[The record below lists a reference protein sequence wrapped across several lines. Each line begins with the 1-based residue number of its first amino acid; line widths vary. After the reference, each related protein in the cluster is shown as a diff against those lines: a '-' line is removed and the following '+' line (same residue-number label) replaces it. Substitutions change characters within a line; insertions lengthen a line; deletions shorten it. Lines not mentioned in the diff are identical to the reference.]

1 MDSISNIASPESWGS
16 RMLNGSIVALITPLN
31 SDGTVDYTSLEKLV
45 EYHITAGTDAI
56 VAVGTTGESAT
67 LPMSEH
73 VEVVGQTVK
82 FASGRIPVIGGNGAN
97 ATAEAIELTKAQ
109 NKLGVVA
116 MLGVTPYYNKPSP
129 KGLIAHY
136 TAVAASTDIP
146 QILYN
151 VPGRTAVDMLPE
163 TIAQLVE
170 VPNIIGVKD
179 ATGDVARVK
188 QLRELCGNEFMLYS
202 GDDATAREFLT
213 LGGDGVISV
222 ANNIVPKL
230 FKLMCDAAL
239 AGDTQAAMAAEDQIK
254 GLFSAL
260 FCEANPI
267 PVKWA
272 AHKMGLISQGDIRL
286 PLTELSTEF
295 HGLLLDAMKNAR
307 IEVK

>member
-1 MDSISNIASPESWGS
+1 MI
-16 RMLNGSIVALITPLN
+16 NGSIVALITPMN
-31 SDGTVDYTSLEKLV
+31 SDGSVDYKSLEQLV
-45 EYHITAGTDAI
+45 EYHVTEGTDAI

-67 LPMSEH
+67 LPIPEH
-73 VEVVGQTVK
+73 IEVVSQTVK
-82 FASGRIPVIGGNGAN
+82 FAAGRLPVIGGNGGN

-109 NKLGVVA
+109 SKLGVAA

-129 KGLIAHY
+129 KGIIAHY
-136 TAVAASTDIP
+136 KAVAASTDVP

-163 TIAQLVE
+163 TIAELVD
-170 VPNIIGVKD
+170 VPNIIGVKE
-179 ATGDVARVK
+179 ATGDLSRVK
-188 QLRELCGNEFMLYS
+188 RLRELCGNDFLLYS

-222 ANNIVPKL
+222 ANNIVPKQ
-230 FKLMCDAAL
+230 FKAMCDAAL
-239 AGDTQAAMAAEDQIK
+239 SGNLAAALAAEDTIK
-254 GLFSAL
+254 GLFSSL

-272 AHKMGLISQGDIRL
+272 AHRMGLITHGDIRL
-286 PLTELSTEF
+286 PLTELSDEF

-307 IEVK
+307 IEVN